1 MGVEISLMENV
12 EGFLLLKK
20 ERRVVL
26 ISYMVGLALNSVDLT
41 WIRKEDQRANG
52 SIGKVGISFN
62 IMGQTQIKFCLI
74 LKELAMWAGIELLSL
89 VQFNDNNWIMK
100 KEGVGTV
107 DYMNLKGIE
116 TGQCFVLGELGQT
129 LDPMDL
135 VQCYH
140 ITSVQE
146 KRFCNGM
153 ALCWRILT
161 HLLPPNDDYS
171 VLQGGGKLHGNA
183 HYAER
188 MYEYMVMLTIQV
200 DDDLVRGYTKE
211 IEVMLHE
218 QFLFD
223 NLLEFI
229 RSLKE
234 FVDPRNTTKFLKFI
248 ILVLN
253 GRNMKEETI
262 SVHLFIHTMN
272 CYMEDIESGF
282 LMLLEKPIAYALDPL
297 DTSMEV
303 FIFLA
308 GPMIDYV
315 RASVILKESNC
326 RSPRD
331 RVSEVVLQIRLFEAD
346 STSFQPWDPG
356 KEPILGSE
364 YGIDQWPFCIAYAL
378 VLCYILRL
386 SKHENYK
393 FSKIIGGLGD
403 MLITTF
409 EFQEGVN
416 FCNQSCLQKFLEIII
431 FSSILKFSKNA
442 TQVMVSKE
450 VPRSLASIIIWKD
463 KFVLKFLDFLQ
474 AVHAMFMKS
483 STSDKFLTTFLMFTW
498 NLSVCYLEG
507 LFHLANVKMVV
518 LNSSVRII
526 PWDPGK
532 FNVFMAKVACEC
544 YWRNFLS
551 IYCLLNWVFGR
562 RNHFQPLPTGLNEE
576 SQLEPEPEE
585 ALDTRR
591 NDQGEVEVLVKWE

>member
-1 MGVEISLMENV
+1 
-12 EGFLLLKK
+12 
-20 ERRVVL
+20 
-26 ISYMVGLALNSVDLT
+26 
-41 WIRKEDQRANG
+41 
-52 SIGKVGISFN
+52 
-62 IMGQTQIKFCLI
+62 
-74 LKELAMWAGIELLSL
+74 
-89 VQFNDNNWIMK
+89 
-100 KEGVGTV
+100 
-107 DYMNLKGIE
+107 
-116 TGQCFVLGELGQT
+116 
-129 LDPMDL
+129 
-135 VQCYH
+135 
-140 ITSVQE
+140 
-146 KRFCNGM
+146 
-153 ALCWRILT
+153 
-161 HLLPPNDDYS
+161 
-171 VLQGGGKLHGNA
+171 
-183 HYAER
+183 
-188 MYEYMVMLTIQV
+188 
-200 DDDLVRGYTKE
+200 
-211 IEVMLHE
+211 MLHE

-234 FVDPRNTTKFLKFI
+234 FVDPRNTIKILKFV

-282 LMLLEKPIAYALDPL
+282 LMLSKKPIAYALDPL

-326 RSPRD
+326 R
-331 RVSEVVLQIRLFEAD
+331 
-346 STSFQPWDPG
+346 
-356 KEPILGSE
+356 
-364 YGIDQWPFCIAYAL
+364 
-378 VLCYILRL
+378 L

-416 FCNQSCLQKFLEIII
+416 FCNQCCLQKFLKIII
-431 FSSILKFSKNA
+431 FSSILKFSKNT

-474 AVHAMFMKS
+474 VVHAMFMKS
-483 STSDKFLTTFLMFTW
+483 TTSDKFLTTFLMFTW

-507 LFHLANVKMVV
+507 LFHLAIVKMVV

-526 PWDPGK
+526 PWDPEK

-544 YWRNFLS
+544 YWRNSPS
-551 IYCLLNWVFGR
+551 IYCLLNWVYGR